1 MLLGA
6 LLILVAK
13 LLWVLRTMLVR
24 VPLGVLASVPLVG
37 WPLVSLWKTLLWERS
52 RASVATRRLPLELP
66 LLEVHFLTLVIYHN
80 GTIHQFLET
89 GILVGHQLQ
98 LESIIQSLQ
107 KTALFVRI
115 PGHLSR
121 CISRQ
126 LGKLVVVLRHR
137 HGPLFESPE
146 LFLFQFNKSLGD
158 VIGPKVLCEII
169 PCDLWSIL

>member
-1 MLLGA
+1 MWFLVASLMLLGA

-13 LLWVLRTMLVR
+13 LLWVLRMLLVQ

-37 WPLVSLWKTLLWERS
+37 WPLVSLWKTLLWES
-52 RASVATRRLPLELP
+52 SQASVATRCLSLELP
-66 LLEVHFLTLVIYHN
+66 LLEFHFLMLVIYHN

-107 KTALFVRI
+107 KMSLFVRI

-121 CISRQ
+121 GIS
-126 LGKLVVVLRHR
+126 
-137 HGPLFESPE
+137 
-146 LFLFQFNKSLGD
+146 
-158 VIGPKVLCEII
+158 
-169 PCDLWSIL
+169 